1 MGYEP
6 RIVGIQLTETGQ
18 QQNFFHRNWSQKLD
32 HIAGYG
38 SNFVLWLKRVETV
51 NT

>member
-18 QQNFFHRNWSQKLD
+18 QQNFFPPKLEPK
-32 HIAGYG
+32 AGPHCWVWFKLRVYG
-38 SNFVLWLKRVETV
+38 
-51 NT
+51 